1 MLLVS
6 AFGVA
11 ALFFAGVGTFGLLS
25 YLVSQRTR
33 EIGIRYALGARRRDI
48 LLAVVGRGVALA
60 ALGTGIGIAVTLAT
74 GGALRALVVGVSVS
88 DAATLATTALT
99 LLLVAVV
106 ACLLPA
112 LRASRVN
119 PVIALNSE

>member
-6 AFGVA
+6 VFGIA

-33 EIGIRYALGARRRDI
+33 EIGIRYALGAQRRDVI
-48 LLAVVGRGVALA
+48 LAVVGRGLLLA
-60 ALGTGIGIAVTLAT
+60 GLGTSIGLAVTLAA
-74 GGALRALVVGVSVS
+74 GGAMRALVVGVSVS
-88 DAATLATTALT
+88 DVPTLAATT
-99 LLLVAVV
+99 LVLLVVAVT
-106 ACLLPA
+106 ACLVPA

-119 PVIALNSE
+119 PIVALNSE